1 MKGAPMS
8 ERDPELDVV
17 EAIYD
22 ALDADD
28 PERALR
34 LARQALAEDE
44 GDDPVIHFLAG
55 MALLELEEPERA
67 AESLARA
74 TEIDPDD
81 AEIRANLALA
91 LFRACRFADGTLQA
105 DRAAESDPSLP
116 DALYVR
122 GLLLEREGSIDRAD
136 EQFARAAELDPDR
149 FPRPSRLTDE
159 EFEAQIERAR
169 ASLPAEFTRHL
180 DEVAVTVEPVP
191 SDEILFEEDPP
202 MDPELFGLFVG
213 VPLTDR
219 SNFSPGGELPPRIL
233 LFKRNLE
240 RCFPEPGELVLQIAV
255 TLYHELGHYLG
266 MDEDELEAIDL
277 G

>member
-1 MKGAPMS
+1 MS

-28 PERALR
+28 PERALQR
-34 LARQALAEDE
+34 ARQALADSED
-44 GDDPVIHFLAG
+44 DDPVIHFLAG
-55 MALLELEEPERA
+55 VALLELDEPERA
-67 AESLARA
+67 VESLGRA
-74 TEIDPDD
+74 AEIDPDD
-81 AEIRANLALA
+81 AEVRANLALA
-91 LFRACRFADGTLQA
+91 LFRACRFADGSKEAAQA
-105 DRAAESDPSLP
+105 VKAEPSLP
-116 DALYVR
+116 DALYVQA
-122 GLLLEREGSIDRAD
+122 LLLEREGSTDRAD
-136 EQFARAAELDPDR
+136 EQFGRAARLDPER
-149 FPRPSRLTDE
+149 FPSPSRMSDT
-159 EFEAQIERAR
+159 EFEAQIETAR
-169 ASLPAEFTRHL
+169 GSLPEEFTRRL
-180 DEVAVTVEPVP
+180 DEVAVTVEPFP
-191 SDEILFEEDPP
+191 SDEVLLEEDPP

-240 RCFPEPGELVLQIAV
+240 RCFPEPDELVRQIAV

-266 MDEDELEAIDL
+266 MDEDELEALDL